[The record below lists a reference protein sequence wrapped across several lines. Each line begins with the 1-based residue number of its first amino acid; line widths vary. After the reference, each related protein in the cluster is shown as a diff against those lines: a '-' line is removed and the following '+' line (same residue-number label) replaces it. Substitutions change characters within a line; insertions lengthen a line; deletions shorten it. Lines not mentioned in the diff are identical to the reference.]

1 MSAMSTMLALTANE
15 LRLYVR
21 EWGLLVFA
29 LVFPPMMML
38 VLAGV
43 FASDGNNAVWG
54 ATSGTDYYIASYVGV
69 PLASV
74 ALTGLPVMLAG
85 YRELGI
91 LRRFAVSGVGA
102 GRIVVAQA
110 AVCLVSAAGGGVAV
124 LVVAA
129 PVYGVPAVHRPGDVL
144 LLLLTGTGAMLTLGI
159 ALGLAC
165 RSVRV
170 ANAAG
175 MLIFFP
181 MFILGG
187 GGPPAGVMP
196 ATMGDIAGVLP
207 LGRLTEGLRR
217 AWLYDEAPG
226 TQLWWMLGWWAIG
239 FVLVAIAIRLPRAR
253 GEGA

>member
-1 MSAMSTMLALTANE
+1 MSTMVALTANE
-15 LRLYVR
+15 LRLYAR

-29 LVFPPMMML
+29 LVFPPLMML

-43 FASDGNNAVWG
+43 FASDGNDAVWG

-69 PLASV
+69 PLASA

-91 LRRFAVSGVGA
+91 LRRFAASGIGA

-110 AVCLVSAAGGGVAV
+110 VVCLVGVVAGGVAV
-124 LVVAA
+124 LAVAA
-129 PVYGVPAVHRPGDVL
+129 AAYGVPAVQRPAGVL
-144 LLLLTGTGAMLTLGI
+144 LVFVIGAGAVLTLGI

-175 MLIFFP
+175 MLVFFP

-187 GGPPAGVMP
+187 GGPPVGVMP
-196 ATMGDIAGVLP
+196 AGMRHLADALP
-207 LGRLTEGLRR
+207 LARLTEGLRK
-217 AWLYDEAPG
+217 AWLYGESPLRDVSWLLA
-226 TQLWWMLGWWAIG
+226 WWAVG
-239 FVLVAIAIRLPRAR
+239 LVLVALAARAR
-253 GEGA
+253 RGRTGER